1 MRPESHRH
9 RTATRASSTSG
20 NAGLDPSVEHSTMVN
35 EELLLF
41 FYQLDL
47 NTRLQKALNLDQY
60 EPAQLL
66 REKIAELD
74 REIARQRE
82 AKMGTSSKEAAQD
95 KGLALLRLKA
105 ALQRAVEQELYEEA
119 AEIKENEPTRASAA
133 ALAMGNV
140 TYKLRLGQ
148 KVTHK
153 EFGYRGIVAGM
164 DPMCCETEEWMS
176 GAKISRLSRGPNQP
190 FYQILLD
197 LGNGARFP
205 VAYVAEDLLDVPEEA
220 DKEQMIHPYLYL
232 LFYGADSRG
241 DFIPC
246 KPLRDKYN
254 APRHEVPLEDDTDS
268 DNS

>member
-1 MRPESHRH
+1 M
-9 RTATRASSTSG
+9 A
-20 NAGLDPSVEHSTMVN
+20 N

-82 AKMGTSSKEAAQD
+82 AKMGTSSKEEAQD

-105 ALQRAVEQELYEEA
+105 GLQRAVEQELYEEA
-119 AEIKENEPTRASAA
+119 AEIRKKMSKLEGDTLAASAA

-140 TYKLRLGQ
+140 IYKFRLGQ
-148 KVTHK
+148 KITHK

-176 GAKISRLSRGPNQP
+176 GAQISRLSRGPNQP

-205 VAYVAEDLLDVPEEA
+205 VAYVAEDLLDIPVEP

-254 APRHEVPLEDDTDS
+254 APRYEVPLDDSDDTGS
-268 DNS
+268 DES